1 MPSGMFGL
9 IKTYLNIHT
18 DWKKSP
24 QDNILI
30 IEDDCI
36 FTEDFNKKL
45 GEYIDKVP
53 DDWDMI
59 YFGAN
64 HNYHMGMKTLEVN
77 DKCIKLNHSYSAH
90 CVLMKSHVFDELIFL
105 IQNFTIENDVMMA
118 NLQKKYNAYSSLE
131 TLTSQ
136 IVSFSDIQNEIMD
149 YNWLIK

>member
-1 MPSGMFGL
+1 
-9 IKTYLNIHT
+9 
-18 DWKKSP
+18 
-24 QDNILI
+24 
-30 IEDDCI
+30 
-36 FTEDFNKKL
+36 L